1 MEQIACSSFMQW
13 IYGDMGTIALVAILF
28 IAVGF
33 FREFVV
39 LPSRREGR

>member
-1 MEQIACSSFMQW
+1 MEALACSSFMEW
-13 IYGDMGTIALVAILF
+13 VYGEMGTIALVAILF

-33 FREFVV
+33 YREFVV